1 MGIKLIVGDVEVTGN
16 DDWLIR
22 MLRPDS
28 ADVVPKGSVVSP
40 AVFDALQILPDS
52 WNVDIDQYEALEVE
66 RQDPAF
72 LAVLTLKHILRGKL
86 GQVLGEDSDTGVS

>member
-1 MGIKLIVGDVEVTGN
+1 MGIELIVGDVEVAGN
-16 DDWLIR
+16 DDWLIW
-22 MLRPDS
+22 MFRPDS
-28 ADVVPKGSVVSP
+28 TDMVPKGSVVSP

-72 LAVLTLKHILRGKL
+72 LAVLALKHILRGKL
-86 GQVLGEDSDTGVS
+86 GQVLGEHSDTGVS